1 MIGLSLLHSAH
12 PEAFQR
18 LLVRASIPCY
28 RDFTLAKCRSLGFA
42 SASADSPPCSGSLSL
57 RLGASSRSTS
67 PATATRR
74 FIMQKA
80 RRHPRRGSDRL
91 WAHGFRDYF
100 TPLEG
105 VLFTFPSRYSFTIG
119 LTGVFSLAGWSR
131 PIRAGFH
138 VPRVTQDANGP
149 RRASR
154 TGLSPSTVG
163 LSRRVPLTPR
173 VPPHGPTTPGARKST
188 RPGLGCSPVAR
199 HYWGNHCCFLF
210 LRVLRCFS
218 SPRWP
223 RHRKCRWQA
232 FSLPGCPIRK
242 PADQR
247 SFAPTRGLSQ
257 LIASFVA
264 SVSQGIHRAPFATF
278 TDAPYPKT
286 GKARSYFQLCHT
298 PANIVRGTTL
308 IRVLFSTVSLCRNM
322 SKIVLW
328 ATTVSWRGLA
338 ERPSL
343 VPNWCRGADWLNAHP
358 FPTWVEN
365 IGFEPMA
372 PCLQSRCSSQLS

>member
-1 MIGLSLLHSAH
+1 MHFGEYELSPSLIGLSLLHSAH

-173 VPPHGPTTPGARKST
+173 VPPHGPTTPGARKKHAP
-188 RPGLGCSPVAR
+188 RFGLFPGRSPLLGESL
-199 HYWGNHCCFLF
+199 LF
-210 LRVLRCFS
+210 SF
-218 SPRWP
+218 
-223 RHRKCRWQA
+223 
-232 FSLPGCPIRK
+232 
-242 PADQR
+242 PAGTKMFQFPALASAQKVPMAGLQPAGLSHSD
-247 SFAPTRGLSQ
+247 TRGSKV
-257 LIASFVA
+257 ICTYP

-286 GKARSYFQLCHT
+286 GKARSYFQLCRT
-298 PANIVRGTTL
+298 PTDKVQGTTQ

-322 SKIVLW
+322 STCLVLYSFALSQHVKDRIVGHDRVV
-328 ATTVSWRGLA
+328 AR
-338 ERPSL
+338 
-343 VPNWCRGADWLNAHP
+343 
-358 FPTWVEN
+358 
-365 IGFEPMA
+365 IG
-372 PCLQSRCSSQLS
+372 

>member
-1 MIGLSLLHSAH
+1 MIGGEALASYRSLYLRGGTGHAAPKCISGSTT
-12 PEAFQR
+12 FQR

-131 PIRAGFH
+131 RIRAGFH

-223 RHRKCRWQA
+223 RHKKVPMAGLQ
-232 FSLPGCPIRK
+232 
-242 PADQR
+242 PAGL
-247 SFAPTRGLSQ
+247 SHSETRGSKVICTYPR
-257 LIASFVA
+257 LIAAYRVLRRLREPRHPPCAFRNF
-264 SVSQGIHRAPFATF
+264 HRCATL
-278 TDAPYPKT
+278 KKS
-286 GKARSYFQLCHT
+286 KARSYFQLCRT

-322 SKIVLW
+322 SKIVW
-328 ATTVSWRGLA
+328 K
-338 ERPSL
+338 
-343 VPNWCRGADWLNAHP
+343 
-358 FPTWVEN
+358 
-365 IGFEPMA
+365 
-372 PCLQSRCSSQLS
+372 

>member
-1 MIGLSLLHSAH
+1 MAFHSYTQLIQKLFNAYWCGPPYRVTGTSPWPSVDHSVSRLPPPTLRPVQARFHCGSARHRAPPRRRRQLVGSLCKRHAVT
-12 PEAFQR
+12 PEGAPTACGRTVSGTISLPWKGCF
-18 LLVRASIPCY
+18 SP
-28 RDFTLAKCRSLGFA
+28 FPHGTRSLSVSREYLALPDGPGRFA
-42 SASADSPPCSGSLSL
+42 QGSTCPALL
-57 RLGASSRSTS
+57 RM
-67 PATATRR
+67 P
-74 FIMQKA
+74 M
-80 RRHPRRGSDRL
+80 
-91 WAHGFRDYF
+91 
-100 TPLEG
+100 
-105 VLFTFPSRYSFTIG
+105 
-119 LTGVFSLAGWSR
+119 
-131 PIRAGFH
+131 
-138 VPRVTQDANGP
+138 GP
-149 RRASR
+149 
-154 TGLSPSTVG
+154 VG
-163 LSRRVPLTPR
+163 LRVQDSHRLRSDFPDAFRSPQGCHHMVLLPR
-173 VPPHGPTTPGARKST
+173 GRAKST

-232 FSLPGCPIRK
+232 FSLPGCPIRI

-365 IGFEPMA
+365 NGFEPLT

>member
-1 MIGLSLLHSAH
+1 MHFGEYELSPSLIGLSLLHSAH

-223 RHRKCRWQA
+223 RHKKVPMAGLQPAGLSHSDTRGSKVICTYPRLIAAYRVLPRLREPRHPPCAFRNFHRCAIPKNGQGALILSAVSYPRKHSAGDNANSC
-232 FSLPGCPIRK
+232 LVLY
-242 PADQR
+242 
-247 SFAPTRGLSQ
+247 SFALSQ
-257 LIASFVA
+257 HVKDRSWADS
-264 SVSQGIHRAPFATF
+264 R
-278 TDAPYPKT
+278 
-286 GKARSYFQLCHT
+286 KA
-298 PANIVRGTTL
+298 I
-308 IRVLFSTVSLCRNM
+308 
-322 SKIVLW
+322 
-328 ATTVSWRGLA
+328 
-338 ERPSL
+338 
-343 VPNWCRGADWLNAHP
+343 P
-358 FPTWVEN
+358 FPLGWRITDSNRW
-365 IGFEPMA
+365 PLA
-372 PCLQSRCSSQLS
+372 CDASALARLS